1 MKNFFRKV
9 AFGIGPN
16 ENVPSDPLQ
25 WAKEQLNDVPQFSWK
40 GKKILKDVS
49 QNTSKAQNTAP
60 ASVKID
66 PEQARLQ
73 KMIYRPAELSETGQ
87 A

>member
-40 GKKILKDVS
+40 GKKIYTEK
-49 QNTSKAQNTAP
+49 
-60 ASVKID
+60 
-66 PEQARLQ
+66 
-73 KMIYRPAELSETGQ
+73 ELRKFITHGMTIN
-87 A
+87 